1 MAVSESQLKKMMS
14 KYKYRDLTV
23 RQTVNVIAMYKDL
36 KPVLDSYVFND
47 GSSRE
52 LVNLTG
58 TIPVR
63 YRATVRVAGTYSDHD
78 CDIWRGASSVLPT
91 YRFCILPTVHSSRAT
106 KHLLLAKHA
115 KWNLCISI
123 WIPSQPQW
131 LSWLSL
137 PTCWPIPCHNKLT
150 VPFPASC
157 DHCWSQ
163 QRWHNQR
170 GHYSSISHLSSQ

>member
-63 YRATVRVAGTYSDHD
+63 YRAY
-78 CDIWRGASSVLPT
+78 
-91 YRFCILPTVHSSRAT
+91 
-106 KHLLLAKHA
+106 
-115 KWNLCISI
+115 
-123 WIPSQPQW
+123 
-131 LSWLSL
+131 
-137 PTCWPIPCHNKLT
+137 
-150 VPFPASC
+150 
-157 DHCWSQ
+157 
-163 QRWHNQR
+163 
-170 GHYSSISHLSSQ
+170 